1 MMQYTYKKYVY
12 AIYIYIKNVL
22 ATNDLTTVLLRT
34 TLTRTIKLHYYNFP
48 TPKISKK
55 CDEPHSSNSVEN
67 ATPL

>member
-1 MMQYTYKKYVY
+1 MQ
-12 AIYIYIKNVL
+12 YIYIKNVL

-55 CDEPHSSNSVEN
+55 VR
-67 ATPL
+67 

>member
-1 MMQYTYKKYVY
+1 MQ
-12 AIYIYIKNVL
+12 YIYIKNVL
-22 ATNDLTTVLLRT
+22 ATNDLTTFLPRT

-55 CDEPHSSNSVEN
+55 WDQPHSSNSEEN